1 MKQSKLLSLV
11 MLRWPGMV
19 LALTLLCALPLAGTA
34 AQSLIDLDTRAD
46 DSRVLNM
53 VIHDKARA
61 VSAFKFIDIEGN
73 YLSLENF
80 RGKTVALHFWAT
92 WCIPCRD
99 ELPTVDALQNQLGG
113 KNFTFVP
120 LSVDRD
126 GADLVRRYY
135 ADHGI
140 EHLPVYVDEGMNAAQ
155 AMLVN
160 GIPYTIIINREGLE
174 IARILGDRNWT
185 APDAIALMRRLIE

>member
-1 MKQSKLLSLV
+1 MKKSKLLSLV

-46 DSRVLNM
+46 GSRVLNM

-126 GADLVRRYY
+126 GTDLVRRLARY
-135 ADHGI
+135 ASRPRS
-140 EHLPVYVDEGMNAAQ
+140 LPMPLAFQPPNGLMPGQ
-155 AMLVN
+155 APVV
-160 GIPYTIIINREGLE
+160 
-174 IARILGDRNWT
+174 
-185 APDAIALMRRLIE
+185 APAWRLA